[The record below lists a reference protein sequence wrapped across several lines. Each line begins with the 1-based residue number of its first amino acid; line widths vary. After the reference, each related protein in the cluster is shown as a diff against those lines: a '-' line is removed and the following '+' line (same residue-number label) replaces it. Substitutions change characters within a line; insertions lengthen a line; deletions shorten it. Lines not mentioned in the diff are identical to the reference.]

1 MNKSIFIT
9 LVFCCNL
16 AFANSLYQSK
26 IEYLW
31 NKFSYERQID
41 TPEGFLPLNVKE
53 FLEKKANEL
62 EPGDKLLLAF
72 YPTGSGFD
80 YLSGSTFTEM
90 EEFLPYVSELGFKI
104 HFCCPQKHVAEFKD
118 LKELEAFSEEILN
131 IEITREDAP
140 LRFPT
145 KLVIAEL
152 IKK

>member
-9 LVFCCNL
+9 LILACNL

-41 TPEGFLPLNVKE
+41 TPEGFLPLSVTE
-53 FLEKKANEL
+53 LLETKAE
-62 EPGDKLLLAF
+62 EMEAGERLLLAF

-80 YLSGSTFTEM
+80 YLSDGSFTDM
-90 EEFLPYVSELGFKI
+90 EEFFPYVRELGFKI
-104 HFCCPQKHVAEFKD
+104 HFCCPQKHIAEFKD
-118 LKELEAFSEEILN
+118 ENELKSFSKDVLSV
-131 IEITREDAP
+131 EITREEAP
-140 LRFPT
+140 LCFPT

>member
-9 LVFCCNL
+9 LVLCCNL

-53 FLEKKANEL
+53 FLETKSREL
-62 EPGDKLLLAF
+62 EAGERLLLAF

-80 YLSGSTFTEM
+80 YLSDGSFTEM
-90 EEFLPYVSELGFKI
+90 DEFLLYIKELGFKI
-104 HFCCPQKHVAEFKD
+104 HFCCPQKHIAEFKE
-118 LKELEAFSEEILN
+118 LKELETFSRDVLNVEI
-131 IEITREDAP
+131 IREDAP